1 MKIKF
6 LSLVVFMFVARL
18 NAVAQES
25 DTIKFDYLSFY
36 INLQVAVPAK
46 EFREAINNSIGDL
59 GVGLAGGF
67 LFSPLGQKKPS
78 PVLLGV
84 DVGYTNYGVEKTGS
98 GSGNRPLKITHN
110 IFSFDAIARL
120 RQPNHLNKKVILFAD
135 GLMGIKLYNT
145 RIKIDE
151 SFFDTLFNPDDA
163 EVLDNVN
170 NTGMN
175 FGLGAGF
182 YTHPQT
188 YNGVGFTMRALYM
201 WGDEV
206 DYVVRNSV
214 KLTNNTLTYDT
225 GTANTSMLLIQL
237 GITGFT
243 WSKLVK

>member
-1 MKIKF
+1 
-6 LSLVVFMFVARL
+6 
-18 NAVAQES
+18 
-25 DTIKFDYLSFY
+25 
-36 INLQVAVPAK
+36 
-46 EFREAINNSIGDL
+46 
-59 GVGLAGGF
+59 
-67 LFSPLGQKKPS
+67 
-78 PVLLGV
+78 
-84 DVGYTNYGVEKTGS
+84 
-98 GSGNRPLKITHN
+98 
-110 IFSFDAIARL
+110 
-120 RQPNHLNKKVILFAD
+120 
-135 GLMGIKLYNT
+135 MGIKLYNT